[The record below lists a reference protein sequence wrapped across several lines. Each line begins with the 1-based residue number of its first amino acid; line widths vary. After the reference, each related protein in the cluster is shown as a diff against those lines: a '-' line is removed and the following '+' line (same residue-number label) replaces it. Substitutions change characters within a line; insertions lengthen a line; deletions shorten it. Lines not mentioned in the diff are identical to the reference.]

1 MNLDFIEPA
10 QCNTLDNKPYTQ
22 SLELQDR
29 HLINESFDYYL

>member
-1 MNLDFIEPA
+1 MNMDFIEPA

-29 HLINESFDYYL
+29 HLINESFDCHL